1 MMMLQQLAI
10 QQYFGSQPVRKAYL
24 FGSQARGEATND
36 SDIDILVEL
45 EPMVYLF
52 DFVRM
57 RLQLEDLLH
66 KPVDL
71 VSTNGLSPYVKPYID
86 QDKKLIY
93 EKANE

>member
-1 MMMLQQLAI
+1 MLQQTAI

-45 EPMVYLF
+45 EPMVSLF

-57 RLQLEDLLH
+57 KLQLEDLLH

-71 VSTNGLSPYVKPYID
+71 VSTNGLSPYVKPCID

-93 EKANE
+93 EKSD